1 MSGVPSAGWRE
12 VYESCHVD
20 VPMTSHGEP
29 PVGAR
34 PQSGTNTKKTMSE
47 LDESERELHHHA
59 KREIG
64 FVVRDLQVAQ
74 ESGDLDQMYATVE
87 EALIE
92 LTDLESELQEMMA

>member
-20 VPMTSHGEP
+20 VPMTSQREP
-29 PVGAR
+29 PLRER

-47 LDESERELHHHA
+47 LDESERELHNHA